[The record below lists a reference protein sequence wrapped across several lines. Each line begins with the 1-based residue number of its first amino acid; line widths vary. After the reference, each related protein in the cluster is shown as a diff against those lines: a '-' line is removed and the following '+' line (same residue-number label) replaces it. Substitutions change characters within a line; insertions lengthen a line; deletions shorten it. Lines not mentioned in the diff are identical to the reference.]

1 MSGYLSMSVP
11 FLAAALAYGLSK
23 ATVLATSVLAVGQ
36 DAASSAAHESTT
48 GNLSLANTGYDTHR
62 FATLEGRQIRTSA
75 HVDTDRYTGYAPAG
89 AAMTVT
95 GDGTV
100 VADAGQATS
109 RIPAAGVRLSESL
122 ATSHET
128 RAAEA
133 RTLSRHWS
141 AEAGEARNAAVTDAT
156 AMIER
161 YSHDVST
168 GTAHARGI
176 TESESS
182 QAQALESHHEKLAE
196 IGGITKDQAAVL
208 TGQARVGGG
217 WDFIVK
223 AGADGSVMWRGQT
236 IESEAWNRIKEYD
249 RQHGVTE
256 TWSQVA
262 DASKRYSTQTGDSE
276 MASMDESLSANLT
289 RMRSFQE
296 RASLSRQES
305 ESWSEQAAQVRSDAQ
320 AIGRDLGQLFFAW
333 LSERKGTDGRALGAA
348 GAMRI
353 ASPQT
358 AEDSEQLREHAA
370 AFIAEKYPAPAG
382 LDPASV
388 GGAAEYEGAA
398 GELRGAYGRET
409 AAAYGGWSA
418 GVRDRAAAAGAPRPG
433 ETGAAGIRER
443 AETETDLI
451 VRGAARG
458 ARQTVT
464 RDVAREGRAGVAA
477 ETRKPFEQHARRTC
491 RSSATGSRGSC
502 SAPRRTPLPT
512 RRPARREETGP
523 RTRRAG
529 GIHRRDAGPAI
540 AGGISPRA
548 SGVGAPRRRACRRR
562 RRFSCSRTPD
572 RRCGGAHAAGR
583 PTSPGCEGRAGAP
596 ARGRK
601 RPPRRSRSSTPHRR
615 SPCRYRAW
623 PQPPYAAPQW
633 RSPQARSRA
642 RPMCSAASSG
652 ALPGSG
658 PVHRIFASCPWPP
671 IMPAKRGKGIPG
683 AFFRSG
689 LLRPGPC
696 WPPPRGGM
704 ARNFEAS
711 LMRGFGGSTLRGG
724 QTVFHSIRMWGQL
737 FQAAMLF
744 AAFMTVAVPAWNL
757 WNRTTGAEWYAAGMF
772 TLAEFKLTVGY
783 APDSG
788 QEIRFADGTEGVM
801 KIRDI
806 VASMPAWR
814 ARERIKAEM
823 FRSAWLGAKVGAG
836 IIALF
841 LAWFWYRGVQL
852 SRRKRIRGAEL
863 VTAGEL
869 RRRMRPAHLRVLD
882 RMPGAARL
890 RPYSIAGIPYPER
903 TETQHTIV
911 SGTTG
916 SGKTVLIADLVSQIR
931 ARGERCVIYDKMGSY
946 TRSFFDP
953 ARDVLM
959 NPLDAR
965 APRWSP
971 FLEARNP
978 RDFDMMAAALIPQQK
993 DTVDPF
999 WVTAARQLF
1008 SNGAGVFWKQG
1019 VTENKV
1025 LVDHLLK
1032 TDLTALA
1039 KAMEG
1044 TVAQSIVDPENPKTA
1059 LSVRAMLT
1067 AHLGALEF
1075 LPDEGKPFS
1084 IRDWIGKEDKD
1095 GFLFL
1100 TSRGDQHASLRGLIS
1115 TWLEIAVNAMVT
1127 LAQDDGRR
1135 IWVILDELPT
1145 LHQVPSLQPGLAE
1158 SRQFG
1163 GCFVLGVQVA
1173 AALRD
1178 LYGRNGAETISGLCG
1193 TRVVL
1198 AAPDRDTAQWSA
1210 DSLGRSEV
1218 EEIAEGYS
1226 YGANTIRDGVSLT
1239 PKRELRALALPSEI
1253 MRLPNLEGYLKFP
1266 GPFPVASIR
1275 LKYVARG
1282 EAAARFVPREG
1293 DAAEAIAEPDDAA
1306 KAAEAPL
1313 EALPEDDGT
1322 RVPEPADDAD
1332 ADRGDM
1338 ATSPEYPPEPA
1349 LRQGELDLG
1358 PTGQGREE
1366 TERKPDPQAE
1376 GEHRG
1381 VPSANGTG
1389 RAPGAGDMSPS
1400 AEDADERAPVSAEE
1414 RDTGGW
1420 Y

>member
-1 MSGYLSMSVP
+1 
-11 FLAAALAYGLSK
+11 
-23 ATVLATSVLAVGQ
+23 
-36 DAASSAAHESTT
+36 
-48 GNLSLANTGYDTHR
+48 
-62 FATLEGRQIRTSA
+62 
-75 HVDTDRYTGYAPAG
+75 
-89 AAMTVT
+89 
-95 GDGTV
+95 
-100 VADAGQATS
+100 
-109 RIPAAGVRLSESL
+109 
-122 ATSHET
+122 
-128 RAAEA
+128 
-133 RTLSRHWS
+133 
-141 AEAGEARNAAVTDAT
+141 
-156 AMIER
+156 
-161 YSHDVST
+161 
-168 GTAHARGI
+168 
-176 TESESS
+176 
-182 QAQALESHHEKLAE
+182 
-196 IGGITKDQAAVL
+196 
-208 TGQARVGGG
+208 
-217 WDFIVK
+217 
-223 AGADGSVMWRGQT
+223 
-236 IESEAWNRIKEYD
+236 
-249 RQHGVTE
+249 
-256 TWSQVA
+256 
-262 DASKRYSTQTGDSE
+262 
-276 MASMDESLSANLT
+276 
-289 RMRSFQE
+289 
-296 RASLSRQES
+296 
-305 ESWSEQAAQVRSDAQ
+305 
-320 AIGRDLGQLFFAW
+320 
-333 LSERKGTDGRALGAA
+333 
-348 GAMRI
+348 
-353 ASPQT
+353 
-358 AEDSEQLREHAA
+358 
-370 AFIAEKYPAPAG
+370 
-382 LDPASV
+382 
-388 GGAAEYEGAA
+388 
-398 GELRGAYGRET
+398 
-409 AAAYGGWSA
+409 
-418 GVRDRAAAAGAPRPG
+418 
-433 ETGAAGIRER
+433 
-443 AETETDLI
+443 
-451 VRGAARG
+451 
-458 ARQTVT
+458 
-464 RDVAREGRAGVAA
+464 
-477 ETRKPFEQHARRTC
+477 
-491 RSSATGSRGSC
+491 
-502 SAPRRTPLPT
+502 
-512 RRPARREETGP
+512 
-523 RTRRAG
+523 
-529 GIHRRDAGPAI
+529 
-540 AGGISPRA
+540 
-548 SGVGAPRRRACRRR
+548 
-562 RRFSCSRTPD
+562 
-572 RRCGGAHAAGR
+572 
-583 PTSPGCEGRAGAP
+583 
-596 ARGRK
+596 
-601 RPPRRSRSSTPHRR
+601 
-615 SPCRYRAW
+615 
-623 PQPPYAAPQW
+623 
-633 RSPQARSRA
+633 
-642 RPMCSAASSG
+642 
-652 ALPGSG
+652 
-658 PVHRIFASCPWPP
+658 
-671 IMPAKRGKGIPG
+671 
-683 AFFRSG
+683 
-689 LLRPGPC
+689 
-696 WPPPRGGM
+696 
-704 ARNFEAS
+704 
-711 LMRGFGGSTLRGG
+711 MRGFGGSTLRGG

-788 QEIRFADGTEGVM
+788 QEIRFADGTAGVM

-806 VASMPAWR
+806 VASRPAWR

-852 SRRKRIRGAEL
+852 GRRKRIRGAEL

-869 RRRMRPAHLRVLD
+869 RRRVRPLHLRVLD
-882 RMPGAARL
+882 RAPGGRRL
-890 RPYSIAGIPYPER
+890 RPHSIAGIPYPER

-916 SGKTVLIADLVSQIR
+916 SGKTVLIADLVAQIR

-1218 EEIAEGYS
+1218 EEVAEGYS

-1275 LKYVARG
+1275 LKYVARP
-1282 EAAARFVPREG
+1282 AAAERFVPRKEDG
-1293 DAAEAIAEPDDAA
+1293 AEPRDRPDDAA
-1306 KAAEAPL
+1306 NRNGGDPAAVGEPDSAANAAVEAAVADGAAIDLPPL
-1313 EALPEDDGT
+1313 
-1322 RVPEPADDAD
+1322 
-1332 ADRGDM
+1332 
-1338 ATSPEYPPEPA
+1338 
-1349 LRQGELDLG
+1349 QGELELQPRPEG
-1358 PTGQGREE
+1358 PRGGDAARAPAGPAEMAAGVARPSDEGPANPSGSRPDPAPKDGPRE
-1366 TERKPDPQAE
+1366 PDPQPHNPPE
-1376 GEHRG
+1376 GGPARG
-1381 VPSANGTG
+1381 DQDA
-1389 RAPGAGDMSPS
+1389 ADPGAGRTP
-1400 AEDADERAPVSAEE
+1400 E
-1414 RDTGGW
+1414 W
-1420 Y
+1420 I